1 MYLIVKFNHISNVFY
16 EKFNNYILFINISM
30 KLWMNFNKNKL
41 FIKKLTIKTQLL

>member
-1 MYLIVKFNHISNVFY
+1 MHLIVKFGHISKFFY

-41 FIKKLTIKTQLL
+41 FIKNLT